1 MKDFWKLS
9 TPIKQQIEAQFG
21 QPIRYSKDCESL
33 ARHLSVVCRESISP
47 TTLKRL
53 FGFAKPIA
61 RPRLYTLD
69 VLANYIG
76 FGSWKQLEENG
87 SLLQPAPPNEDVHLL
102 QQELVVLRNLK
113 RIELDH
119 VVELCERFGHHE
131 AIFPFLINLIHL
143 AFQWN
148 DTVFLKKVF
157 DLPKIYTHSEH
168 DILNIYYIGQTIGT
182 SLREY
187 PHATDLLEAYGR
199 STTAQRYFIEWFVDE
214 DYLEGY
220 YGKLLDVYAKYTQCS
235 ESNKLFYYLLKAKQ
249 AYQTNQIAVFES
261 YYASILAAPK
271 PHDLHEIL
279 AARYIAVC
287 ALKND
292 LTSLEPAY
300 QAWLKRYV
308 TSSTFEHAIG
318 FVFYL
323 SREFF
328 EQKRHDFLAELLDL
342 FDRKFSNSSPQTHW
356 SAKIN
361 RQLAM
366 YKAFV
371 AHSNGQ
377 IAEAK
382 KHLAQVDPFLFDSF
396 LFGPLSR
403 HFEEVCL
410 RILGN
415 NRS

>member
-1 MKDFWKLS
+1 M
-9 TPIKQQIEAQFG
+9 
-21 QPIRYSKDCESL
+21 
-33 ARHLSVVCRESISP
+33 
-47 TTLKRL
+47 
-53 FGFAKPIA
+53 
-61 RPRLYTLD
+61 
-69 VLANYIG
+69 
-76 FGSWKQLEENG
+76 
-87 SLLQPAPPNEDVHLL
+87 
-102 QQELVVLRNLK
+102 LRNLK
-113 RIELDH
+113 RIELNH

-131 AIFPFLINLIHL
+131 AIFPFLNNLIHL

-187 PHATDLLEAYGR
+187 PHATDLIEAYGR
-199 STTAQRYFIEWFVDE
+199 SATAQRYFIEWFVDE
-214 DYLEGY
+214 DYLDGY
-220 YGKLLDVYAKYTQCS
+220 YGKLLDEYAKYIQCS
-235 ESNKLFYYLLKAKQ
+235 ESAKLFYGLLKAKQ
-249 AYQTNQIAVFES
+249 AYQLNQTAGFDR
-261 YYASILAAPK
+261 YYTSVLAAPK

-279 AARYIAVC
+279 AARYIALRS
-287 ALKND
+287 LKND
-292 LTSLEPAY
+292 LAGIEPAY
-300 QAWLKRYV
+300 QAWLQRYV
-308 TSSTFEHAIG
+308 SSTTFEHAIG

-328 EQKRHDFLAELLDL
+328 EQKHNDLLAELLDL

-356 SAKIN
+356 STKIN
-361 RQLAM
+361 RHLNM

-403 HFEEVCL
+403 HFDEVCL
-410 RILGN
+410 CILGN